1 MQNAPSVDYP
11 VGRFAW
17 IAWLGFVF
25 SLCSIMALTVSFWAG
40 LFEAWSAACLF
51 VIWVVLTLYAVI
63 ILRHQQ
69 IKNWLC
75 WDGHEWQVQTM
86 RSRPKAPPAVTA
98 MLVPSARLNPH
109 LNDLPSHDGY
119 AISVHLDF
127 QQYLLVSL
135 FNPNALRQ
143 WFWVSK
149 RTYTE
154 RWHGFRCAVYS
165 RSE

>member
-17 IAWLGFVF
+17 VAWLSLVF
-25 SLCSIMALTVSFWAG
+25 SLCSMLALTVGFGAA
-40 LFEAWSAACLF
+40 LFDARSAACLF
-51 VIWVVLTLYAVI
+51 LIWVVLTTYSVI
-63 ILRHQQ
+63 IFKRQR

-75 WDGHEWQVQTM
+75 WNGHEWQVHKMLSLQ
-86 RSRPKAPPAVTA
+86 AEPPGVVA
-98 MLVPSARLNPH
+98 MYEPSAPLNSH
-109 LNDLPSHDGY
+109 LFDLPLHDGY

-127 QQYLLVSL
+127 QQHLLVSV

-149 RTYTE
+149 SSYPE